1 MTAPASVPGDLPEPP
16 SPDPSRVALILVAAG
31 RGTRAGEG
39 LPKQYRP
46 LGGAPLLA
54 RTLEAAAACPV
65 GRILVVIHPDDA
77 ALYAQAVAAA
87 PSARG
92 RLVDPVAG
100 GASRQASVRAGV
112 EALAGSGL
120 EIALVHDAARPFFS
134 PALCARVI
142 AAAARVGGAV
152 PGLPV
157 SDTIKEIDGA
167 GHVLTTP
174 ERARLRAVQ
183 TPQGFRLPLLA
194 DAHAR
199 AKAAGREDF
208 TDDAAVVEF
217 AGGAVA
223 VVEGERGNMK
233 ITEAADFAAAEGRLL
248 AALPDIRVG
257 QGYDVHAFGEGDHV
271 WLGGV
276 RIAHGRGL
284 VGHSDADV
292 GLHALCDAIFGALG
306 DGDIGSHFPP
316 SDMTWKGAASDQFL
330 AFAAQRVAGRGGMI
344 AHLDLTLVCEEPKI
358 GPHREAMRARIA
370 EIAGLP
376 LSRVGVKATTSERL
390 GFTGR
395 REGIAALAAATIRL
409 PPEAGA

>member
-1 MTAPASVPGDLPEPP
+1 MIKLAFSCGAP
-16 SPDPSRVALILVAAG
+16 PDPSRVALILVAAG
-31 RGTRAGEG
+31 RGSRAGEG

-46 LGGAPLLA
+46 LGGRPLLT

-65 GRILVVIHPDDA
+65 GRIVVAIHPDDA
-77 ALYAQAVAAA
+77 ALYDEAVAAA
-87 PSARG
+87 APQARDK
-92 RLVDPVAG
+92 LAPPVFG
-100 GASRQASVRAGV
+100 GATRQASVRAGV
-112 EALAGSGL
+112 EALAGADF
-120 EIALVHDAARPFFS
+120 EIALAHDAARPFFS
-134 PALCARVI
+134 AQLCARVI
-142 AAAARVGGAV
+142 EAAARVGGAV

-157 SDTIKEIDGA
+157 TDTVKEVDGA
-167 GHVLTTP
+167 GRVVNTP

-183 TPQGFRLPLLA
+183 TPQGFALALLA
-194 DAHAR
+194 QAHER

-217 AGGAVA
+217 AGGPIEI
-223 VVEGERGNMK
+223 VEGEKTNVK

-276 RIAHGRGL
+276 KIAHPQGL

-292 GLHALCDAIFGALG
+292 GLHALTDAIFGALG

-316 SDMTWKGAASDQFL
+316 SDMRWKGAASDQFL
-330 AFAAQRVAGRGGMI
+330 AFACERVRARGGMI
-344 AHLDLTLVCEEPKI
+344 AHLDLTLVCEAPKI
-358 GPHREAMRARIA
+358 GPHREAMRARVA
-370 EIAGLP
+370 AIAGVALD
-376 LSRVGVKATTSERL
+376 RVGVKATTSERL

-395 REGIAALAAATIRL
+395 GEGIAALAAATLRL
-409 PPEAGA
+409 P